1 MLPCGRAFRVTLHRL
16 HAMLDRA
23 MVTHDARPAR
33 SGDDGAAGRGQKP
46 RILLVEDE
54 HAIVESLRYALE
66 KEGYEVLEAGEGGAA
81 LELARRASPDLVL
94 LDIMLPGMSGFEI
107 CRVLRQE
114 SDVPILMLTARG
126 DEPDRVV
133 GLDLGADDYITKP
146 FSLREVL
153 ARVRAALR
161 RAQTAARD
169 AREREERLSVGEVAM
184 DVGRHEVMVRGQPVT
199 LPPRQFDLLHAFLSN
214 PGRVL
219 TRVALLQNVWGYDF
233 TGDDRT
239 VDVHVRWLR
248 QKLQD
253 AGSPTTIETVR
264 GVGYKFG
271 A

>member
-1 MLPCGRAFRVTLHRL
+1 MLCSGRA
-16 HAMLDRA
+16 ML
-23 MVTHDARPAR
+23 THEAQGAR
-33 SGDDGAAGRGQKP
+33 SADDAGSRAGRRP
-46 RILLVEDE
+46 RILLVDDE
-54 HAIVESLRYALE
+54 RAIVESLRYALE
-66 KEGYEVLEAGEGGAA
+66 KEGYEVLDSGEGGEA
-81 LELARRASPDLVL
+81 LELARRSAPDLIL

-114 SDVPILMLTARG
+114 STVPILMLTARA

-161 RAQTAARD
+161 RAQVGARD
-169 AREREERLSVGEVAM
+169 VRERDERLSVGEVAM
-184 DVGRHEVMVRGQPVT
+184 DVARHEVTVRGQAMP
-199 LPPRQFDLLHAFLSN
+199 LPPRQFDLLRAFLAN

-219 TRVALLQNVWGYDF
+219 TRAALLQHVWGYDF

-248 QKLQD
+248 QKLQE
-253 AGSPTTIETVR
+253 ARSATTIETVR
-264 GVGYKFG
+264 GVGYKLG

>member
-1 MLPCGRAFRVTLHRL
+1 MLTYDA
-16 HAMLDRA
+16 
-23 MVTHDARPAR
+23 HDARK
-33 SGDDGAAGRGQKP
+33 GEDAGVRRGQKP
-46 RILLVEDE
+46 RILLVDDE
-54 HAIVESLRYALE
+54 RAIVESLRYALE
-66 KEGYEVLEAGEGGAA
+66 KEGYEVFDTGEGGEA
-81 LELARRASPDLVL
+81 LELARRSSPDLVL

-114 SDVPILMLTARG
+114 STVPILMLTARG
-126 DEPDRVV
+126 DEPDRIV

-161 RAQTAARD
+161 RAQASARGT
-169 AREREERLSVGEVAM
+169 RERDELLSAGEVSM
-184 DVGRHEVMVRGQPVT
+184 DVGRHEVTVRGRPMP
-199 LPPRQFDLLHAFLSN
+199 LPPRQFDLLRAFLAN

-219 TRVALLQNVWGYDF
+219 TRATLLQHVWGYDF

-264 GVGYKFG
+264 GVGYKLG

>member
-1 MLPCGRAFRVTLHRL
+1 MA
-16 HAMLDRA
+16 
-23 MVTHDARPAR
+23 THKRDAT
-33 SGDDGAAGRGQKP
+33 GVKAAEKP
-46 RILLVEDE
+46 RILLVDDE
-54 HAIVESLRYALE
+54 RAIVDSLRYALE
-66 KEGYEVLEAGEGGAA
+66 QEGYDVLAAGEGGEA
-81 LELARRASPDLVL
+81 LELARSKAPDLIL

-107 CRVLRQE
+107 CRMLRQE
-114 SDVPILMLTARG
+114 STVPILMLTARG

-161 RAQTAARD
+161 RAQAAARG
-169 AREREERLSVGEVAM
+169 AREDEELLSTGEIAM
-184 DVGRHEVMVRGQPVT
+184 DLARHTVT
-199 LPPRQFDLLHAFLSN
+199 VSGTPLALPPRQFDLLRAFLAN

-219 TRVALLQNVWGYDF
+219 TRATLLQHVWGYDF

-248 QKLQD
+248 QKLQE
-253 AGSPTTIETVR
+253 AGSATTIETVR
-264 GVGYKFG
+264 GVGYKLG